1 MHMQHHKKIMSI
13 TALHMNMNMYQ
24 NQNPRIINQVDF
36 VFYCFRDSCLWEMSI
51 LEGHFP
57 LLQLCCFWFAFPLKR
72 KKGEN
77 ITFSSSFS
85 FILHTRYLFTNAIVF
100 MKYGNTREFPWCWNV
115 KHVLIW
121 NLNQF
126 LLYSWATLTH
136 VIDNNKKNKSLTTFL
151 IKLLQPLF

>member
-51 LEGHFP
+51 PEGHFP
-57 LLQLCCFWFAFPLKR
+57 EN
-72 KKGEN
+72 KGEN
-77 ITFSSSFS
+77 ITFSFSFS
-85 FILHTRYLFTNAIVF
+85 FILHTQYLFTNAIVF
-100 MKYGNTREFPWCWNV
+100 MKYENTREFPWCWNV